1 MNPKKEVIVNEIL
14 SEMDFGITYTE
25 CMQLNHSK
33 WKLTEGTFVR
43 YWKTASEMYLRANE
57 RDKQVQA
64 EVREQVIKNRAL
76 NAIMSKEERMEIL
89 TKIGRGEIP
98 LVKHI
103 VVSLGDNQGSVI
115 KEREVV
121 PTWRDRRDAVA
132 ELNKME
138 GDYAPLRKDI
148 TSNGESIAPAPVF
161 NITLDDGEL

>member
-14 SEMDFGITYTE
+14 SEMDFGASYTE
-25 CMQLNHSK
+25 CMRINVSK
-33 WKLTEGTFVR
+33 WRLPEGTFVR

-57 RDKQVQA
+57 RDKQIVA
-64 EVREQVIKNRAL
+64 EVREQVVRDRAL

-98 LVKHI
+98 LIKHI

-121 PTWRDRRDAVA
+121 PTWKDRRDAVA

-138 GDYAPLRKDI
+138 GDYAPLKKDI
-148 TSNGESIAPAPVF
+148 TTNGESIAPPPVF
-161 NITLDDGEL
+161 NIVLEDGEL

>member
-1 MNPKKEVIVNEIL
+1 MKPTKELIVNDIL
-14 SEMDFGITYTE
+14 SEMDFGASYTE
-25 CMQLNHSK
+25 CMQLCATK
-33 WKLTEGTFVR
+33 WNLPKGTFVR
-43 YWKTASEMYLRANE
+43 YWKEASESYLAANLK
-57 RDKQVQA
+57 DKQVQA
-64 EVREQVIKNRAL
+64 EVREQAVRLRAL
-76 NAIMSKEERMEIL
+76 EAIMSKEERMQVL
-89 TKIGRGEIP
+89 TQIARGEIP

-138 GDYAPLRKDI
+138 GDYAPLKKDI